1 MPAFGAATT
10 RDDETIANHL
20 DSGVPI
26 WEGHRAMDDVADQ
39 LLAALHDGPFET
51 PPWTTF
57 LELLRA
63 KLDADY
69 SGIIFKPPDRG
80 PGGVVE
86 LFAGDD
92 APLEVHQFYRESFYR
107 SDPVMGGTLCE
118 GQVYDLNDVFDE
130 TNDYHRKYRQQ
141 ILEPRGVRHM
151 KAVRVTEPSGV
162 TGWMFIAR
170 RDKPFDQ
177 RDAELLARLSAH
189 FRRSLRN
196 HIALEGELLHA
207 RAADSIIARLNIGWL
222 TLDATGTVVRT
233 SAHASAIL
241 DHSAALKI
249 GKDGRLVAMR
259 SSANGVLQSAIA
271 AISAEGSARPQ
282 AICVSDDPWLN
293 MMLTPFTG
301 VPASPDR
308 TSVMIAFLQGET
320 RFGARR
326 HEQIA
331 ELFGLLPSEARLALL
346 ISQGASLAEAAD
358 KLAITLETARSYSKR
373 IYAKMGVRG
382 QADLVRSILTSV
394 LTLA

>member
-1 MPAFGAATT
+1 
-10 RDDETIANHL
+10 
-20 DSGVPI
+20 
-26 WEGHRAMDDVADQ
+26 MDDAADQ
-39 LLAALHDGPFET
+39 LIAALHDGPFET
-51 PPWTTF
+51 PPWTKF

-63 KLDADY
+63 ELDAIY

-92 APLEVHQFYRESFYR
+92 APLEVHQFYRETFYR
-107 SDPVMGGTLCE
+107 SDPVMGVTLRE
-118 GQVYDLNDVFDE
+118 GQVYDLTDVFDE
-130 TNDYHRKYRQQ
+130 GNEFHREYRRH

-151 KAVRVTEPSGV
+151 KVVRVTEPSGV
-162 TGWMFIAR
+162 TGWLFIAR
-170 RDKPFDQ
+170 RDKPFDK
-177 RDAELLARLSAH
+177 RDAELLARLSTH

-196 HIALEGELLHA
+196 HIALEGQLLRA

-222 TLDATGTVVRT
+222 TLDATSTVVQT

-249 GKDGRLVAMR
+249 GKDGRLAAMR
-259 SSANGVLQSAIA
+259 PSVNAVLQSAIA
-271 AISAEGSARPQ
+271 AIVGEASTRPQ

-293 MMLTPFTG
+293 MMLTPFSG
-301 VPASPDR
+301 VSASPDR

-346 ISQGASLAEAAD
+346 ISQGASLTEAAR
-358 KLAITLETARSYSKR
+358 KLSITVETARSYSKR

-382 QADLVRSILTSV
+382 QTDLVRSILTSV